1 MENLNLEVLN
11 KEMERLAV
19 LENRY
24 TEIFLTNDKSFDRP
38 TLKYIRDQADFYRSE
53 AAKVR
58 GVVLGIIAQ
67 SANITV
73 EVVAKKAVAEEVE
86 AKPAVVEAFVVA
98 KPAPKVVVEATPV
111 PEEFEVEADD
121 EEEEGP
127 FTEVADVEVK
137 TPNKK

>member
-73 EVVAKKAVAEEVE
+73 EVVAKKV
-86 AKPAVVEAFVVA
+86 VVEEPEVKPVVVETVVA
-98 KPAPKVVVEATPV
+98 KPVVVAAPV
-111 PEEFEVEADD
+111 AAPAPELFED
-121 EEEEGP
+121 EDP

-137 TPNKK
+137 TTSKK